1 MIRRMFLLVVAL
13 AGVSFTA
20 QAAEEVLFAYA
31 FEAGSSH
38 RYRVKLNQEMDF
50 SGASMG
56 QIADFEVTVK
66 CVSVTDGKA
75 AMEMTFDKADMSR
88 TMYGNMSGD
97 PMAEAIVGKS
107 VVYTVDAKGEV
118 SDIKPSTY
126 HEGWDQMQPFVEP
139 LVKNW
144 YVPMPGKAYAPGG
157 EWEHSKKDKG
167 AGGMDMATTAQF
179 KFKEMKKEDDRNCAS
194 VVCDAV
200 SALSG
205 QSANAMGTFSVDGEG
220 KGKIE
225 FLFDP
230 AAHLIARLKTKMGFE
245 MQLNDT
251 PAIVTYQMERE
262 LL

>member
-1 MIRRMFLLVVAL
+1 
-13 AGVSFTA
+13 
-20 QAAEEVLFAYA
+20 
-31 FEAGSSH
+31 
-38 RYRVKLNQEMDF
+38 
-50 SGASMG
+50 
-56 QIADFEVTVK
+56 
-66 CVSVTDGKA
+66 
-75 AMEMTFDKADMSR
+75 
-88 TMYGNMSGD
+88 
-97 PMAEAIVGKS
+97 
-107 VVYTVDAKGEV
+107 
-118 SDIKPSTY
+118 
-126 HEGWDQMQPFVEP
+126 
-139 LVKNW
+139 
-144 YVPMPGKAYAPGG
+144 
-157 EWEHSKKDKG
+157 
-167 AGGMDMATTAQF
+167 AGGMDMATTARF